1 LTETLCLAN
10 VPGVH
15 AKAVRA
21 AEEILMADPSHSPES
36 GDDAGRGPDH
46 GATGGTPRWV
56 VVVGIVI
63 AVALL
68 GLIVFLHLSGAI
80 GPGAH

>member
-1 LTETLCLAN
+1 
-10 VPGVH
+10 
-15 AKAVRA
+15 
-21 AEEILMADPSHSPES
+21 MADPSRTPEP
-36 GDDAGRGPDH
+36 GEAGPGPDR
-46 GATGGTPRWV
+46 GTTSGPARWK